1 MKQNAVY
8 FSCICPL
15 AFVCGSWWTMSH
27 VFNELQVELS
37 NYLYNSLFSV
47 PSVRIYGPRPS
58 KEENRAALC
67 SFNVEDVHPTDIATF
82 LDQEVYIYIFGHSFS
97 KKQVMIGAGIKL

>member
-1 MKQNAVY
+1 
-8 FSCICPL
+8 
-15 AFVCGSWWTMSH
+15 MSH
-27 VFNELQVELS
+27 VFNEPQVELS

-82 LDQEVYIYIFGHSFS
+82 LDQQVYIYIRSFIF
-97 KKQVMIGAGIKL
+97 KGAGHDWSWNKT

>member
-1 MKQNAVY
+1 
-8 FSCICPL
+8 
-15 AFVCGSWWTMSH
+15 MSH
-27 VFNELQVELS
+27 VFHEPQVELS

-58 KEENRAALC
+58 KEVKRAALC

-82 LDQEVYIYIFGHSFS
+82 LDQQVYLYIYIYSVIVFQRSRS
-97 KKQVMIGAGIKL
+97 

>member
-1 MKQNAVY
+1 
-8 FSCICPL
+8 
-15 AFVCGSWWTMSH
+15 MSH

-58 KEENRAALC
+58 KEVKRAALC

-82 LDQEVYIYIFGHSFS
+82 LDQQVYIFGHSFS
-97 KKQVMIGAGIKL
+97 KEKVMIGAGIKL